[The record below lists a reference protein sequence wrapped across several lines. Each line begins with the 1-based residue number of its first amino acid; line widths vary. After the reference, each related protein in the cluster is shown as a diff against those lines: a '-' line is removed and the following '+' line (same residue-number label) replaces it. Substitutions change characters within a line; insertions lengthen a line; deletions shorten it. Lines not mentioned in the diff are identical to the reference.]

1 MASGLVAGV
10 PGLTPKLASAAMAA
24 ITLATEPSVSTVAF
38 TCTGR
43 DSWASPVKNAQT
55 SGITPLA
62 LSSRQR
68 LDDIVKTVSGLPFFG
83 TDCALPMLYA
93 MDKGLAVDH
102 FVIYTDFETWA
113 GNVHPAQALRQYRER
128 SGIAA
133 KLTVVGMVSNGFSIA
148 DPKDGGMLDVVG
160 FDTAAPQLMADFAAG
175 RL

>member
-1 MASGLVAGV
+1 MGGGVVEGV

-43 DSWASPVKNAQT
+43 DAWKSPVSLVKSAHT

-68 LDDIVKTVSGLPFFG
+68 LYDIVKTVSGLPFFG

-93 MDKGLAVDH
+93 IDKGLAIDH
-102 FVIYTDFETWA
+102 FVIYNDSETWA
-113 GNVHPAQALRQYRER
+113 GNVHPAQALRQYREH

-133 KLTVVGMVSNGFSIA
+133 KLTVVAWSRTGSRSPTRPTQACSTSLVFTLRRRS
-148 DPKDGGMLDVVG
+148 
-160 FDTAAPQLMADFAAG
+160 
-175 RL
+175 